1 MHELVERIRKPELC
15 YVFAQNA
22 INRGHADL
30 AVQAY
35 RRAVDLRAA
44 EHDVSSEAELMALKS
59 FYAYE
64 EALSHGLRKRKR
76 ATGTWQ
82 MVNRLGI
89 LPTLD
94 KRLNSKDA
102 EGVLPKLKE
111 LKLEDYSF
119 QAIAKAYAEDLKQ
132 AA

>member
-64 EALSHGLRKRKR
+64 EALSHGLRRRKR

>member
-1 MHELVERIRKPELC
+1 MHELVARIKKPELC

-22 INRGHADL
+22 INRGHDDL

-44 EHDVSSEAELMALKS
+44 AHEVSTEVELMALKS

-64 EALSHGLRKRKR
+64 EALSHGQPKRKR

-102 EGVLPKLKE
+102 DGVLPKLKE
-111 LKLEDYSF
+111 LQLEDYSF
-119 QAIAKAYAEDLKQ
+119 QAVAKAYAEDLKQ

>member
-102 EGVLPKLKE
+102 EGVLPILKE

>member
-1 MHELVERIRKPELC
+1 MHELVQRIKKPELC
-15 YVFAQNA
+15 YVFARNA
-22 INRGHADL
+22 INRGHDDL

-35 RRAVDLRAA
+35 RRAVDLRA
-44 EHDVSSEAELMALKS
+44 ETHEVSSEAELMALKS

-102 EGVLPKLKE
+102 ESVLPKLKE
-111 LKLEDYSF
+111 LRLEDYSF
-119 QAIAKAYAEDLKQ
+119 QAVAKAYAEDIKQ